1 MGLPKWLSDKES
13 AHQAGDNGLYPWVR
27 QIPQRRKWQ
36 PTPILLPGKSHG
48 QRSLAGYNF
57 IVLQSQT
64 ELSSRARAH
73 THINTQMNR

>member
-13 AHQAGDNGLYPWVR
+13 AHQAGDNGLYPRVR

-73 THINTQMNR
+73 THINTQMYR